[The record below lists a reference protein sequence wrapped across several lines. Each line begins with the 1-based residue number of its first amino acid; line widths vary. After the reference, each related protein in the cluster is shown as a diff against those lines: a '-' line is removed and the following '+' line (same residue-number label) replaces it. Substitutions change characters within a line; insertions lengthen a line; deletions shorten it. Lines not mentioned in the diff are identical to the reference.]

1 MSVRRIGTLY
11 HGPTP
16 SPCKNQAV
24 NAVLNYY
31 QQVAVQKGIPLQLKV
46 TLPSK
51 LKPESWNLGILFG
64 NLLENAMEASEKV
77 PEDTRMVKVYSK
89 ITNGNLLLTV
99 RNHWDGELPF
109 SGETVFSTKH
119 EGAGIGLSSV
129 RSLVKKNGGQFFLKP
144 EKHEFEVSV
153 VLWNAADKV
162 MHI

>member
-1 MSVRRIGTLY
+1 
-11 HGPTP
+11 
-16 SPCKNQAV
+16 
-24 NAVLNYY
+24 
-31 QQVAVQKGIPLQLKV
+31 
-46 TLPSK
+46 
-51 LKPESWNLGILFG
+51 
-64 NLLENAMEASEKV
+64 MEASEKV

-109 SGETVFSTKH
+109 SGETVLSTKH